1 VFCSKCGA
9 AIAVDSAF
17 CTSCGTPQTRPALA
31 TPAAVVVPSN
41 VGVAGYS
48 AARTQFAYAEFW
60 LRAVAYLLDSIIMG
74 AAVIPLF
81 IVFAMM
87 TGAAAH
93 LHNWEDLPR
102 NGQPPDP
109 ALVAAILSAVFMM
122 AAVALLITWLYHAY
136 FESSTWQ
143 ATPGKKVMSI
153 YVTDLNG
160 QRLSF
165 LHATGRFFS
174 KIVTGLIPFFLG
186 YIMAAFT
193 ERRQALHDMIAGTLV
208 LRR

>member
-1 VFCSKCGA
+1 MFCSKCGA
-9 AIAVDSAF
+9 AITADSAF
-17 CTSCGTPQTRPALA
+17 CTSCGTPQARPAIA
-31 TPAAVVVPSN
+31 SPPAISVPPN

-48 AARTQFAYAEFW
+48 GARGQFLYAGFW
-60 LRAVAYLLDSIIMG
+60 LRAIAYLLDSIIMG
-74 AAVIPLF
+74 AAIIPLF

-93 LHNWEDLPR
+93 LHNLGNFPR

-109 ALVAAILSAVFMM
+109 ALVAALISIIFTL
-122 AAVALLITWLYHAY
+122 AAVAILITWLYHAY

-160 QRLSF
+160 QQLSF

-174 KIVTGLIPFFLG
+174 KIVTGLIPLFLG
-186 YIMAAFT
+186 YIMAGFT